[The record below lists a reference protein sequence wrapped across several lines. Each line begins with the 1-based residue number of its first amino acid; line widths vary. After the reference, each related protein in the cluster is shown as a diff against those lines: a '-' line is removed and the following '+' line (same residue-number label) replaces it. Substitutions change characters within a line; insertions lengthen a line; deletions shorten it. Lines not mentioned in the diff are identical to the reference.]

1 MLNSVTKGSSLR
13 RTLFGIT
20 LLSGGVVGGAI
31 AYSHYDP
38 EFKQSVDTYIP
49 GFSNITDRSVIL
61 WNKGTEVM
69 KKIILPERRG
79 SPSPPVN
86 NNNVKPSSS
95 ADKLESENNSKISS
109 DTDQSESP
117 PTTPPTT
124 DPVSP
129 PPDSVSPPPDSVSPP
144 LDPPLPPVVLSDIT
158 TETVPLS
165 TEATPSGATPSD
177 TIPSSETSVVS
188 TEATPKATPTKS
200 TVSEAVTPV
209 VTTPP
214 SVARLQEVF
223 ERYSEG
229 SETVLNCIDQLKVS
243 LDKCN
248 EKVTEGVN
256 SPSEDEKEIENIV
269 GKTR

>member
-1 MLNSVTKGSSLR
+1 MLNSVAKGSSLR

-38 EFKQSVDTYIP
+38 KFKQSVDTYIP
-49 GFSNITDRSVIL
+49 GFSNVTDRSVIL

-69 KKIILPERRG
+69 KKIILPERKG
-79 SPSPPVN
+79 NPSPPVN

-129 PPDSVSPPPDSVSPP
+129 PPDSVSPP
-144 LDPPLPPVVLSDIT
+144 LDPPLPPVVLSDTT
-158 TETVPLS
+158 TETVPPS
-165 TEATPSGATPSD
+165 TDATPSGATPSD
-177 TIPSSETSVVS
+177 TIPFSETSVVS
-188 TEATPKATPTKS
+188 TEATPKATPTES
-200 TVSEAVTPV
+200 TVSEAAAPV

-248 EKVTEGVN
+248 EKVREGVN
-256 SPSEDEKEIENIV
+256 NPSEDEKEIENIV